1 MARYRIGIDVGGTFT
16 DGFFFD
22 EETKEIFITKVP
34 SVPANPDEGIINNIK
49 ESSVSMSD
57 VSLFTHGTTVA
68 TNALITR
75 THPKTGAVFTKGF
88 RDVNEIRRA
97 EKPDLWDPY
106 KDVAPPYIPRRD
118 RLEVE
123 ERIDYAGNVLTP
135 LNEAEARRVAEIF
148 RKRGM
153 KGIAVCFINSYMNP
167 EHELK
172 MKKILEEELPG
183 VFVCTS
189 SETVP
194 EIFEH
199 ERFSTTII
207 NACLGPVMGDY
218 IERLAKRLQ
227 DLGYRGDV
235 LILHSGGGVMT
246 ASTIRYYAARV
257 GLSGPCAGA
266 CAMSY
271 IARLAGY
278 RSALGLDMGGTSAD
292 ISFMYEG
299 ELKTTNEWYV
309 EFGYPILFPA
319 IEIITIG
326 AGGGSIAWID
336 EGGSLRNGPQSA
348 GADPGPACYLKGG
361 TNPTNTDAN
370 LLLGRLG
377 KSLIGGGMQLD
388 VDAAYKAVKEKIA
401 DPLGMDPITAA
412 LAIIKVA
419 NANMCDALRLV
430 SIRRGYDPREI
441 ALVAFGGA
449 GPLHG
454 AFLAQEMDI
463 PVVIIPRYPGITSA
477 MGCLLVNIRHDLSKN
492 YLADLSKVDLN
503 ALETEFQ
510 LMEKE
515 ASERLDRDG
524 VPKEKRK
531 FTRYLDMRYVGQWRS
546 LSITCPSP
554 IMNLDEIVSLF
565 HQEHNR
571 AYAYMHRR
579 RGIEIYGLRLV
590 AEGEVLKPELPKA
603 RTKGKVEDAIKEIR
617 PVYFEATKGF
627 TDTKVYDREKLP
639 VGAKLQG
646 PAIVEQFDST
656 TVIPPGLTATVD
668 EYLNIIINVR
678 GE

>member
-1 MARYRIGIDVGGTFT
+1 MARYRIGVDVGGTFT

-22 EETKEIFITKVP
+22 EETNEIFITKVP
-34 SVPANPDEGIINNIK
+34 SIPAKPDEGILNNIK
-49 ESSVSMSD
+49 ESGVSMLD

-75 THPKTGAVFTKGF
+75 SYPKTGAVFTKGF
-88 RDVNEIRRA
+88 RDVHEIRRA

-135 LNEAEARRVAEIF
+135 LDEAEARRVAEIF

-153 KGIAVCFINSYMNP
+153 KAVAVCFINSYMNP

-172 MKKILEEELPG
+172 MKKILEEKLPG

-218 IERLAKRLQ
+218 VEKLEKRLQ
-227 DLGYRGDV
+227 EMGYKGNV
-235 LILHSGGGVMT
+235 LTLHSGGGVMT
-246 ASTIRYYAARV
+246 ASTVRNYAARV
-257 GLSGPCAGA
+257 ALSGPCAGA

-271 IARLAGY
+271 IAKLAGY
-278 RSALGLDMGGTSAD
+278 QSALGLDMGGTSAD

-377 KSLIGGGMQLD
+377 KGLIGGRLQLD
-388 VDAAYKAVKEKIA
+388 TDAAYKAVKEKIA

-430 SIRRGYDPREI
+430 SIRRGYDPREV

-449 GPLHG
+449 GPLHA

-477 MGCLLVNIRHDLSKN
+477 MGCLLVNVRHDLSKT
-492 YLADLSKVDLN
+492 YLSELSKVNLSE
-503 ALETEFQ
+503 LENEFR

-515 ASERLDRDG
+515 ANERLDRDG

-531 FTRYLDMRYVGQWRS
+531 FIRYLDMRYVGQWRS
-546 LSITCPSP
+546 LSIICPSP
-554 IMNLDEIVSLF
+554 VKSLNEVVNLF
-565 HQEHNR
+565 HEEHNR
-571 AYAYMHRR
+571 AYAYMDRQR
-579 RGIEIYGLRLV
+579 EIEIYGLRLV

-603 RTKGKVEDAIKEIR
+603 QVKGKIEDALKEIR

-627 TDTKVYDREKLP
+627 TDTKVYDRERLP
-639 VGAKLQG
+639 VGSKLQG
-646 PAIVEQFDST
+646 PAIIEQFDST
-656 TVIPPGLTATVD
+656 TVIPPGMTATVD
-668 EYLNIIINVR
+668 EYLNIIIKL
-678 GE
+678 

>member
-1 MARYRIGIDVGGTFT
+1 MAKYRIGVDVGGTFT
-16 DGFFFD
+16 DGFFFN

-34 SVPANPDEGIINNIK
+34 SVPANPDEGILNNIK
-49 ESSVSMSD
+49 ESGVSMSD

-123 ERIDYAGNVLTP
+123 ERIDYAGNILTP
-135 LNEAEARRVAEIF
+135 LNETEARRVAEIF
-148 RKRGM
+148 KKRGM

-167 EHELK
+167 KHELE
-172 MKKILEEELPG
+172 MKKILEKELPG

-189 SETVP
+189 SETIP

-207 NACLGPVMGDY
+207 NACLGPVMGNY
-218 IERLAKRLQ
+218 IEKLDQKLQ
-227 DLGYRGDV
+227 ELGYKGDV

-278 RSALGLDMGGTSAD
+278 QSALGLDMGGTSAD

-361 TNPTNTDAN
+361 TEPTNTDAN

-377 KSLIGGGMQLD
+377 KNLIGGGMQLD
-388 VDAAYKAVKEKIA
+388 TDAAYQAIKEKIA
-401 DPLGMDPITAA
+401 EPLGMDPITAA
-412 LAIIKVA
+412 LAIVKVA

-492 YLADLSKVDLN
+492 YLADLGKIDLKN
-503 ALETEFQ
+503 LETEFQ
-510 LMEKE
+510 SMEKE
-515 ASERLDRDG
+515 AGERLDRDG
-524 VPKEKRK
+524 VPKNKRK

-554 IMNLDEIVSLF
+554 INNLDEVVDLF
-565 HQEHNR
+565 HQEHKR
-571 AYAYMHRR
+571 AYAYMHQG
-579 RGIEIYGLRLV
+579 RGIEVYGLRLV
-590 AEGEVLKPELPKA
+590 AEGEVIKPELPKIQ
-603 RTKGKVEDAIKEIR
+603 TKGKVEDALKETR
-617 PVYFEATKGF
+617 SVYFESTNGF

-639 VGAKLQG
+639 VGAKLKG

-668 EYLNIIINVR
+668 EYLNIIIKVR